1 MQIHFCASKT
11 INHIMKKIIVVASVL
26 LLGTYNG
33 HSQFKNLVNKVKSKV
48 DQRVNKKEDEAIDK
62 TLDKAE
68 GKDSP
73 KETSSSP
80 SATSEQVAAEPG
92 LKSFS
97 KYDFIPGDSLLY
109 YDNFEGEALAEL
121 PTAWNTSGT
130 GEVVTLDKYPG
141 QWLRLHKVFVYLSS
155 NQSQWG
161 ENYTVEFD
169 VILQLK
175 NNGWMYPY
183 FRFGLFSSKDEPNS
197 GNNFL
202 KEFKK
207 NACVTASLY
216 PGEFKSTKAAIESF
230 LENNTYF
237 KGDNKSFETL
247 EKLYGT
253 PVHIAVQVQKE
264 RFRMWVNEE
273 KLFDVPKAVPTGSVM
288 NQLLFE
294 VGNTN
299 YAENQ
304 YGVYIGNIKVATGKP
319 DTRHQ
324 LIEEGKFSTTGILFD
339 VNAATIKPESAGVL
353 KEIADVLKQYKNIRI
368 KIVGHT
374 DSDGTDAAN
383 LTLSQKRAAAVKE
396 ALTNDYGI
404 DASRMETEGKGEGQP
419 VSDNKTKEGKA
430 ANRRVELIKI

>member
-1 MQIHFCASKT
+1 
-11 INHIMKKIIVVASVL
+11 MKKIIVFTLVL
-26 LLGTYNG
+26 LAATYQG
-33 HSQFKNLVNKVKSKV
+33 HSQFKNLVNKVKNKV
-48 DQRVNKKEDEAIDK
+48 DQRVNKKEDDVIDK

-68 GKDSP
+68 GKDDS
-73 KETSSSP
+73 KETASSKTTTNNQP
-80 SATSEQVAAEPG
+80 VEEPG
-92 LKSFS
+92 LRSFS

-109 YDNFEGEALAEL
+109 YDNFDGEALAEL

-141 QWLRLHKVFVYLSS
+141 QWLRLHKPFIYLGS
-155 NQSQWG
+155 NQKQWV

-183 FRFGLFSSKDEPNS
+183 FRFGLFSTKDESNTDNS
-197 GNNFL
+197 FL
-202 KEFKK
+202 KEYKK
-207 NACVTASLY
+207 YACITASLY
-216 PGEFKSTKAAIESF
+216 PGEFKSTKANVESF

-237 KGDNKSFETL
+237 KGDNKSFEAL
-247 EKLYGT
+247 EKLYGM

-273 KLFDVPKAVPTGSVM
+273 KLFDIPKAIPGGSIM
-288 NQLLFE
+288 DQLMFE

-304 YGVYIGNIKVATGKP
+304 YAVYIGNIKVATGKP
-319 DTRHQ
+319 DTRHK

-353 KEIADVLKQYKNIRI
+353 KEIAALLSQYKDVHI

-383 LTLSQKRAAAVKE
+383 LALSQKRAAAVKE
-396 ALTNDYGI
+396 ALVNDYGI
-404 DASRMETEGKGEGQP
+404 NADRMETDGKGETEP

-430 ANRRVELIKI
+430 ANRRVELIKM